1 VEPVVSV
8 IICTYNEAK
17 YIQKCIDSL
26 LLQSYR
32 NIEVI
37 ILDDGSTDDTKEI
50 VQKNKDPRIRYIE
63 RGEHCGTMGKLRN
76 FAISLAKGSYLFFTD
91 ADCVASRNWIQ
102 NGITAFKNYHVKAI
116 EGKIIYCRSGYKPAL
131 SDRVTENVH
140 GGQWMTA
147 NMAFSKEIFS
157 KYSFN
162 ANYAVD
168 EDRELA
174 LRLLKE
180 FQIPFINDFL
190 VFHQKKKLNVRGFLR
205 DRDVRL
211 IKYKIKLISELD
223 DDVGNKFRIL
233 NPRYF
238 CMLLFPPLI
247 VAECVRR
254 SIRSMGDLK
263 LLPFV
268 WIKAII
274 MRYKIWRYAFKYRV
288 LVI

>member
-1 VEPVVSV
+1 
-8 IICTYNEAK
+8 
-17 YIQKCIDSL
+17 
-26 LLQSYR
+26 
-32 NIEVI
+32 
-37 ILDDGSTDDTKEI
+37 
-50 VQKNKDPRIRYIE
+50 
-63 RGEHCGTMGKLRN
+63 
-76 FAISLAKGSYLFFTD
+76 
-91 ADCVASRNWIQ
+91 
-102 NGITAFKNYHVKAI
+102 
-116 EGKIIYCRSGYKPAL
+116 
-131 SDRVTENVH
+131 
-140 GGQWMTA
+140 
-147 NMAFSKEIFS
+147 
-157 KYSFN
+157 
-162 ANYAVD
+162 
-168 EDRELA
+168 
-174 LRLLKE
+174 
-180 FQIPFINDFL
+180 
-190 VFHQKKKLNVRGFLR
+190 LNVRGFLR

-211 IKYKIKLISELD
+211 IEYKIKLISELG

>member
-1 VEPVVSV
+1 
-8 IICTYNEAK
+8 
-17 YIQKCIDSL
+17 
-26 LLQSYR
+26 
-32 NIEVI
+32 
-37 ILDDGSTDDTKEI
+37 
-50 VQKNKDPRIRYIE
+50 
-63 RGEHCGTMGKLRN
+63 MGKLRN
-76 FAISLAKGSYLFFTD
+76 LAISLAKGSYLFFTD
-91 ADCVASRNWIQ
+91 ADCIVPRNWIQ
-102 NGITAFKNYHVKAI
+102 NGMTAFKNSHVKAI
-116 EGKIIYCRSGYKPAL
+116 EGKIIYYQSGYKPAL
-131 SDRVTENVH
+131 SDRVTENIH

-147 NMAFSKEIFS
+147 NMAFRKEVFS

-162 ANYAVD
+162 TNYAVD

-174 LRLLKE
+174 LRLAKE

-211 IKYKIKLISELD
+211 IEYKIKLISELG